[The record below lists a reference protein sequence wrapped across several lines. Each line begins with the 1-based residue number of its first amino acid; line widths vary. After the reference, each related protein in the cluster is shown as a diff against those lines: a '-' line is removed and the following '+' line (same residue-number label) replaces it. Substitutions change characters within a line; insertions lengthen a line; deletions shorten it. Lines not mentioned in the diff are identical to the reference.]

1 MRLPVAIDTFADIY
15 LVPHADAISW
25 AAMLVIFVLFG
36 YICYRARAN
45 KPLKGILPAAVIIW
59 AIVLVLLT
67 VITFASE
74 EGSFSF
80 LRV

>member
-1 MRLPVAIDTFADIY
+1 MRLPAAIDTFADTY
-15 LVPHADAISW
+15 LVPHAGAISW

-45 KPLKGILPAAVIIW
+45 KPLKCILPAAVIIW
-59 AIVLVLLT
+59 AIVLLT